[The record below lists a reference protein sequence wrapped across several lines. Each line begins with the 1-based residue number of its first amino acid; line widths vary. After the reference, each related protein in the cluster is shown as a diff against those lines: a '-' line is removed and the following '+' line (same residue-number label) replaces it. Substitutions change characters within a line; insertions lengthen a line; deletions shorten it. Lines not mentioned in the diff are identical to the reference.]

1 VPVTYAIPPTRH
13 SPHDS
18 HAARGSVPDCRLV
31 VESDSLADMS
41 LSDGKPM
48 TPSGAAVP
56 PPQDGR
62 QSDAALAIA
71 RGTCRHLIAHGA
83 IPLAELTLP
92 NGRRADLV
100 GVTDKSEIWIVE
112 IKSSIEDFRS
122 DQKWPEYAD
131 YCDRFFFAVDGD
143 FPLELIPDE
152 AGLIVADRYG
162 AAIIREAPF
171 DRMPPANRKSVMVR
185 YARTSAA
192 RLQALYDPEMAY
204 ETRAIRE

>member
-1 VPVTYAIPPTRH
+1 MPINYAIPPARH
-13 SPHDS
+13 SPHNCRTAS
-18 HAARGSVPDCRLV
+18 GAPLDCSLV

-48 TPSGAAVP
+48 TPAGPAVP

-112 IKSSIEDFRS
+112 VKSSIEDFCG

-131 YCDRFFFAVDGD
+131 YCDRFFFAVDAD

-171 DRMPPANRKSVMVR
+171 DRMPPANRKSIMVR
-185 YARTSAA
+185 YARTSAV
-192 RLQALYDPEMAY
+192 RLHALYDPEMAY